1 MDLQLAVDNA
11 TAFWT
16 ALGET
21 RGHQVLLR
29 PGFLGVRGS
38 ERSGMRLLVRSA
50 EISADDMAE
59 LTELARS
66 GGRVVVE
73 DAYGVVDMT
82 DAGMTMRQLPVM
94 IRRPGE
100 AMPAPKLDVV
110 RVESREQLELAEY
123 IVVHGFTLDHLQP
136 YQAGEA
142 FPKGLLDRDD
152 VELYT
157 ISREGTPAGACFT
170 VLTGETAGIYW
181 VTTLPEHR
189 SRGVGRELM
198 HAVLADLKDLP
209 VTLTAA
215 KAGKPLYDSLGFQ
228 AITQSSWW
236 S

>member
-21 RGHQVLLR
+21 RGHRVLLR
-29 PGFLGVRGS
+29 PGFLCLQGS

-50 EISADDMAE
+50 ELSVDDMAE

-73 DAYGVVDMT
+73 DAFGVVDMSEV
-82 DAGMTMRQLPVM
+82 GMASRQLPVM
-94 IRRPGE
+94 IRQPGE
-100 AMPAPKLDVV
+100 ALPAPKLDVTK
-110 RVESREQLELAEY
+110 VESPQQLELAEH
-123 IVVHGFTLDHLQP
+123 IVVHGFTLDHFQP
-136 YQAGEA
+136 YRAGEA

-157 ISREGTPAGACFT
+157 ISRESTPAGACFT
-170 VLTGETAGIYW
+170 VLDGKTAGIYW

-189 SRGVGRELM
+189 SHGVGRQLM
-198 HAVLADLKDLP
+198 HAVFANVKDLP

-215 KAGKPLYDSLGFQ
+215 KAGKPLYDSLGFRT
-228 AITQSSWW
+228 ITQSTWW